1 MISFPLPPSQPAG
14 MVLATP
20 LVVGTSH
27 KNSSIEYREKLAAL
41 IENGSAPKGL
51 PVKEWALLK
60 TCNRVEFVLVSDDPK
75 AAAEQVCE
83 WAKSNLG
90 EAPFYIFEGSR
101 AVAHLFRVAAGLDSM
116 MVNDG
121 QILDQLR
128 AAGRQARSIGSS
140 RAVLSPLFDA
150 AVNAGTRARP
160 ALRGASKSV
169 AEFAVEQAL
178 KELGHAPRDVL
189 LIGTGK
195 MSRIV
200 ATLLEDSKIHVA
212 SRRSGL
218 PQALTGA
225 SLVSWAAIPQVLR
238 KSQLVVSATNPPG
251 FSIKARD
258 LSGRRRRVMVDL
270 GFPRNIEPSVRNMA
284 GVRLIDLDDLADMAR
299 TRRHPGTARVEKI
312 IQVEASRF
320 EKWLRASKL
329 SPEVPQL
336 FRWAE
341 QVRTEETE
349 TVLRSFRAL
358 SPRERR
364 LIEAM
369 GRRITS
375 KILARPAAFA
385 KESSAELPQKERMR
399 ILRAVFMEGSV

>member
-1 MISFPLPPSQPAG
+1 MQSSPVPLSQQIG
-14 MVLATP
+14 RVLSTP
-20 LVVGTSH
+20 LVVGASH
-27 KNSSIEYREKLAAL
+27 KNSSIEYRERLAGL
-41 IENGSAPKGL
+41 LENGSAPTDL

-60 TCNRVEFVLVSDDPK
+60 TCNRIEFVLSSDNPR
-75 AAAEQVCE
+75 AAAEQVYA

-90 EAPFYIFEGSR
+90 EARFYVFEGRS
-101 AVAHLFRVAAGLDSM
+101 AIVHLFRVASGLDSM

-121 QILDQLR
+121 QILEQLR
-128 AAGRQARSIGSS
+128 AVGREAKRTGSS

-150 AVNAGTRARP
+150 SVNAGMRARSGMH
-160 ALRGASKSV
+160 GATTSV

-178 KELGHAPRDVL
+178 KELGHAPREVL

-200 ATLLEDSKIHVA
+200 AALLENSRIHVA
-212 SRRSGL
+212 SHRSEL
-218 PQALTGA
+218 PQALAGA
-225 SLVSWAAIPQVLR
+225 SIASWDAIPEVLR
-238 KSQLVVSATNPPG
+238 KAELVVSATNHPG
-251 FSIKARD
+251 YSIKARD
-258 LSGRRRRVMVDL
+258 LSGRRRRFLVDL
-270 GFPRNIEPSVRNMA
+270 GFPRNIEPSVRRRA
-284 GVRLIDLDDLADMAR
+284 GVRLIDLDDLAGMAKG
-299 TRRHPGTARVEKI
+299 RRVSGTAQAEKI
-312 IQVEASRF
+312 IQTEASRF

-341 QVRTEETE
+341 QVRTEETDA
-349 TVLRSFRAL
+349 VLRSFRAL

-385 KESSAELPQKERMR
+385 KESSPELPQEERMR
-399 ILRAVFMEGSV
+399 ILRAVFMEGPR